1 MKIKPAINV
10 AHQEYITI
18 NILFQETPKKAG
30 YALVDFTTIMT
41 VQSVLDAM
49 DAGYA
54 LINIVDLTTM
64 ATVHIVLCAD
74 GQKVIHLH
82 IPEYLMRSLLVL
94 EDPMMKFQVLE
105 DPMRNIQ
112 VLETSLRNMHS
123 RIKKEMLLL
132 KG

>member
-1 MKIKPAINV
+1 MDQAVGNVIIATSRQTMISITTAINV
-10 AHQEYITI
+10 DHQDH
-18 NILFQETPKKAG
+18 
-30 YALVDFTTIMT
+30 V
-41 VQSVLDAM
+41 
-49 DAGYA
+49 GYA

-64 ATVHIVLCAD
+64 VTVHIVLCAD

-112 VLETSLRNMHS
+112 VLETSLRKMHS
-123 RIKKEMLLL
+123 RKKKEMLLL